1 MFVVSVLEK
10 VGRNYIVIRNSKA
23 YYRTEKVKVKKEKT
37 KKEMFG
43 WNIDIEMADGR
54 EIWSPDSAFD
64 LQETSFRM
72 SREEF
77 IELLWA
83 IKTLYL

>member
-1 MFVVSVLEK
+1 MFVFSVLEK

-43 WNIDIEMADGR
+43 
-54 EIWSPDSAFD
+54 
-64 LQETSFRM
+64 
-72 SREEF
+72 
-77 IELLWA
+77 
-83 IKTLYL
+83 